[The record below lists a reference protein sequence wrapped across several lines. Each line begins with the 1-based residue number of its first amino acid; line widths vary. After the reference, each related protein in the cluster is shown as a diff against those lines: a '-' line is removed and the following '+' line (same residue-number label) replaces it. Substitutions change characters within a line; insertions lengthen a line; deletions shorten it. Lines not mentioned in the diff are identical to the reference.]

1 MNIIIA
7 AIIIGGCLIYCSN
20 IISDSLDKINKTLD
34 YIDGRLAG
42 CQYALQS
49 LATNFHKE

>member
-1 MNIIIA
+1 MNIIA
-7 AIIIGGCLIYCSN
+7 AALIISICLLISSI

-34 YIDGRLAG
+34 YVDGRLAG

-49 LATNFHKE
+49 LASNSHKE

>member
-7 AIIIGGCLIYCSN
+7 AIIISACLMCCSI

-34 YIDGRLAG
+34 YVDGRLAG

-49 LATNFHKE
+49 LVANFHKE

>member
-7 AIIIGGCLIYCSN
+7 AIIISICLSIGSLL
-20 IISDSLDKINKTLD
+20 ISDSLDKINKTLD

-49 LATNFHKE
+49 LAANSHKE

>member
-1 MNIIIA
+1 MIIIA
-7 AIIIGGCLIYCSN
+7 AAFMISICLLISSI

-34 YIDGRLAG
+34 YVDGRLAG

-49 LATNFHKE
+49 LAANFHKK